1 MISKILCNNI
11 HYKFKN
17 STFHSANLAENNKKQ
32 ILYCLKTTNF
42 TSTVFSSWLPWKHN
56 GSSEN
61 LVIKMYIQST
71 RCLALLVPLFD
82 PCLRDHWIWTLEGCD
97 NSRNKVPHR
106 LVTHRQQ
113 TDMPCRL
120 PEHVQCRLLCLKFT
134 RWWNWLWSN
143 LASAATGVEGLPAF
157 FTYDLPPINCV

>member
-17 STFHSANLAENNKKQ
+17 STFHSANLAGNNKKQ

-71 RCLALLVPLFD
+71 RCLALLVPLLD
-82 PCLRDHWIWTLEGCD
+82 PCLIIEFELLKGAIIQETRFH
-97 NSRNKVPHR
+97 
-106 LVTHRQQ
+106 
-113 TDMPCRL
+113 TDWSLTDSKLICRADFL
-120 PEHVQCRLLCLKFT
+120 NMYNAGSF
-134 RWWNWLWSN
+134 
-143 LASAATGVEGLPAF
+143 A
-157 FTYDLPPINCV
+157 